1 VAGLETGRAA
11 SLTAGGDN
19 ARAFFPAEPLLD
31 ALTATAADGQ
41 ARCVHLGR
49 VTDRTIDVSIRRDAN
64 GKLLVGLSYDMVG
77 DSEPLRR
84 LARQL
89 AAETDTDAILGILC
103 VAACRECDANGAGV
117 LKAVANEGE
126 LVVATGPLAV
136 ARGRRFALPGSLA
149 REVIRKRDVVCVDDF
164 GAKAWPLAQVVP
176 DLRVGPMLLGPLIAR
191 NVILGVLVVTRDP
204 GAQPFS
210 TREAHCVRVITD
222 YAALALWKA
231 ELLDQAQAAD
241 RAKSRFLATVS
252 HELRTPLTALAGYGE
267 LLADEVIGPLS
278 ESQLDVLERMRS
290 VTSHLAAVIEE
301 VLAFSSLDEGRE
313 RIRPTD
319 FLAADLIQAVAAVV
333 EPLAHQKRLAFALD
347 VPDTPIRMTSDID
360 KIRQILVNLAGNAV
374 KFTDVGEV
382 RLELRV
388 LNGEVYFS
396 VCDTGI
402 GIGNDDR
409 ARLFKPFAQ
418 LDTGLTRRHGG
429 TGLGLY
435 ISRSLAE
442 LLGGRIEVTSKLGRG
457 STFTLVLPTDDQT
470 TMTGDARPSPA

>member
-1 VAGLETGRAA
+1 MAGFETGRAA
-11 SLTAGGDN
+11 PLTVGGDD
-19 ARAFFPAEPLLD
+19 ARAFFPAECLLN
-31 ALTATAADGQ
+31 ALEATLADGT
-41 ARCVHLGR
+41 ARCVELGR
-49 VTDRTIDVSIRRDAN
+49 VADGMIDVSIRREEN
-64 GKLLVGLSYDMVG
+64 GNLIVGLSRDMVG

-103 VAACRECDANGAGV
+103 VAACKECDANGAGV

-126 LVVATGPLAV
+126 FVTAIGPLGV

-149 REVIRKRDVVCVDDF
+149 REVMRKRDVVSVDDF
-164 GAKAWPLAQVVP
+164 SAGSWPLTQVAP
-176 DLRVGPMLLGPLIAR
+176 ELRVGPMLLGPLIAR
-191 NVILGVLVVTRDP
+191 GIILGVLVVTRDP
-204 GAQPFS
+204 GTVPF
-210 TREAHCVRVITD
+210 TKREAHCLRVIAD

-267 LLADEVIGPLS
+267 LLADQVIGPMS

-290 VTSHLAAVIEE
+290 VTQHLASVIEE

-319 FLAADLIQAVAAVV
+319 FLAADLIHAVAAVV
-333 EPLAHQKRLAFALD
+333 EPLAHQKKLAFSAE
-347 VPDTPIRMTSDID
+347 VPAAPIRMTSDID
-360 KIRQILVNLAGNAV
+360 KVRQILVNLAGNAV
-374 KFTDVGEV
+374 KFTDVGVV
-382 RLELRV
+382 RLELRAR
-388 LNGEVYFS
+388 NGEVHFS
-396 VCDTGI
+396 VVDTGI

-409 ARLFKPFAQ
+409 SRLFKPFAQ

-442 LLGGRIEVTSKLGRG
+442 LLGGRIEVASKLGRG
-457 STFTLVLPTDDQT
+457 STFTLVLPTDEQSVKPSE
-470 TMTGDARPSPA
+470 ARPNSA

>member
-1 VAGLETGRAA
+1 MAGLETGRAA
-11 SLTAGGDN
+11 PLTLGGDD
-19 ARAFFPAEPLLD
+19 ARAFFPAESLFD
-31 ALTATAADGQ
+31 ALTATAKDGT
-41 ARCVHLGR
+41 ARCVELGR
-49 VTDRTIDVSIRRDAN
+49 VAERKIDVSVRRDAN
-64 GKLLVGLSYDMVG
+64 GKLVIGFTSNVVDDG
-77 DSEPLRR
+77 EPLRP

-89 AAETDTDAILGILC
+89 AAETDTESILGILC
-103 VAACRECDANGAGV
+103 LAACKECDANGAGV
-117 LKAVANEGE
+117 LKAVSNEGE
-126 LVVATGPLAV
+126 LVAAIGPLAI

-149 REVIRKRDVVCVDDF
+149 REVIRKRDVVSVADF
-164 GAKAWPLAQVVP
+164 GAGSFPLSQVAP
-176 DLRVGPMLLGPLIAR
+176 ELRVGPMLLGPLIAR

-204 GAQPFS
+204 GAEPF
-210 TREAHCVRVITD
+210 TKREAYCLRAIAD

-252 HELRTPLTALAGYGE
+252 HELRTPLTALQGYGE
-267 LLADEVIGPLS
+267 LLADQVIGPLS

-290 VTSHLAAVIEE
+290 VTSHLASVIEE

-319 FLAADLIQAVAAVV
+319 FLAADLIHAVAAVV

-347 VPDTPIRMTSDID
+347 VPDAPTRMTSDID
-360 KIRQILVNLAGNAV
+360 KVRQILVNLAGNAV

-388 LNGEVYFS
+388 RDGEAYFS

-457 STFTLVLPTDDQT
+457 STFTLVLPTDDQSAT
-470 TMTGDARPSPA
+470 P